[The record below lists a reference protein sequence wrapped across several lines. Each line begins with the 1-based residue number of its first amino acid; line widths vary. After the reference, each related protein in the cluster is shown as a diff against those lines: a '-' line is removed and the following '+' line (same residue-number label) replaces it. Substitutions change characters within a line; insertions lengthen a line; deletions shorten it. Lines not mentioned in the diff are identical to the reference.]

1 MWKWTDSSQQLGVLQ
16 HRKKF
21 KYTRKVGN
29 RYYYDDRNATIS
41 ISKEV
46 PDLVRTYME
55 QRASKIWDEVGI
67 PRSKQHRSVTKNKDG
82 GYDLVVT
89 DKTNGKTVYKKTVK
103 EEDIKT
109 LNSSLSSVDR
119 NMKTNTRDEASAH
132 VGYINRLTDMS
143 DHKISN
149 LMRNKSLAKKK
160 KVSTYDQQ

>member
-103 EEDIKT
+103 E
-109 LNSSLSSVDR
+109 
-119 NMKTNTRDEASAH
+119 ASAH

>member
-1 MWKWTDSSQQLGVLQ
+1 MWKWTDASQQLGVLQ

-29 RYYYDDRNATIS
+29 RYYYDDQKSTIS

-55 QRASKIWDEVGI
+55 QGSAKIWDEVSI

-89 DKTNGKTVYKKTVK
+89 DKKTVK

-119 NMKTNTRDEASAH
+119 NMKTDTRDESSAH
-132 VGYINRLTDMS
+132 IGYINRLTDMS

-149 LMRNKSLAKKK
+149 LMRNKAVAKKK
-160 KVSTYDQQ
+160 KVSTYDRQ